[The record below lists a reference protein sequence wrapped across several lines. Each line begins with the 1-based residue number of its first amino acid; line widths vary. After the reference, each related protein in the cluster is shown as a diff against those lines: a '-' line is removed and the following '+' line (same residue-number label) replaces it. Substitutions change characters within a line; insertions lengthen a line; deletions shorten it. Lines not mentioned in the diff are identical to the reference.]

1 MKANESPKAK
11 FGFSSM
17 LIDNLF
23 TVFNCKIIVDNP
35 TMPPSFQHQGIV
47 VKHHIVEKT
56 TKKLGT
62 RHISRYTIRYC
73 TMSYDD
79 KVAMQQEIGVYLR
92 NNAIYKIHQKWH
104 WLGDPTAT
112 LARVIDQAGDAL
124 PADWAMSLKDDDN
137 PYAMQG

>member
-1 MKANESPKAK
+1 MKAK

-17 LIDNLF
+17 LIDHQF
-23 TVFNCKIIVDNP
+23 TVFTCKIIVDNP
-35 TMPPSFQHQGIV
+35 VMPPVFEHSSIIVRHNIIEKYTKRLGHQ
-47 VKHHIVEKT
+47 T
-56 TKKLGT
+56 
-62 RHISRYTIRYC
+62 ISRYTIRYC

-124 PADWAMSLKDDDN
+124 PVDWAMSLTEDDL
-137 PYAMQG
+137 PL